1 MPIITPAYPCMNST
15 YNVSHSTLT
24 ILKEEFKRGREITF
38 AIENKGRPPLVFFP
52 SCAHT
57 ARLTHYD
64 GAHTG
69 EAWNKLFDKADF
81 FSRYKI
87 FVQIEVFADTEE
99 HHLKWYALAIFMD

>member
-57 ARLTHYD
+57 ARLTSRWLPNRRSVEQAVRQ
-64 GAHTG
+64 GRF
-69 EAWNKLFDKADF
+69 LFEIQDLCTD
-81 FSRYKI
+81 
-87 FVQIEVFADTEE
+87 
-99 HHLKWYALAIFMD
+99 